1 MLENKFIVLYAGVI
15 TKVTKV
21 DNLVY
26 AAKKLKNSQSNI
38 AFLVIGEGEEKERLI
53 VYRSENM
60 INNLYMLPFQD
71 ENLVPSIISAADVC
85 VIPLSSEPIYETTVP
100 TKFFDYLACSKPL
113 IGICEGE
120 LANLIN
126 SNNIGKT
133 VKDGETDNLIEVIL
147 SFKNSPSMVQL
158 MAQNSGK
165 VLADFTLDAL
175 ASKFAITLINAIKN
189 KKKRS

>member
-1 MLENKFIVLYAGVI
+1 MI

-26 AAKKLKNSQSNI
+26 AAKQLKNSQSNI

-165 VLADFTLDAL
+165 VLADFTLEAL